1 MRRERSA
8 IRWLVVIVVLALAVS
23 ACAEREAKI
32 NTGPEVR
39 LKIGGQTYTEPVY
52 SYCWPQ
58 SEENVA
64 CDVNLTARAQ
74 PSRLVPVAS
83 GEPIHIE
90 LSAAEPDPQAITVT
104 LLDGPGGQIT
114 LTSAESGAA
123 YTSPTEP
130 GRYRIQVDVQYADV
144 SGSEAYVS
152 YVFGLD
158 VQGEAVAAA
167 PTETPTEAPAEEPS
181 ATPTEEP
188 TQTPVVLPSPTA
200 APTLT
205 PVETGPDATATP
217 TEEATEE
224 VTEEP
229 TEEATAAAA
238 VAQATE
244 EATEEPTAELTEAP
258 ATAVAAT
265 ETPTGLPTARPTWT
279 RTPTPAVLPQA
290 TQTVVT
296 AEAQPEEA
304 AAADSTPTPEGALPT
319 QEPDETEIEP
329 PAGPTEEVTAEPEEV
344 AEETPEAPAGLG
356 SVALIGNVRI
366 VEAGTTIPLAGAAVT
381 LDYTSDEDPSRSRTA
396 QTQTDASGRF
406 AFDPI
411 ELFEADT
418 VVLTISAP
426 GYATQTVELSG
437 ADAYSLPVLN
447 LILLPVSAPTP
458 EPSPTPLPTA
468 TPVEPTPTP
477 TPAPEPTAY
486 PDGTPFFK
494 LAYAGRLYEPLGYQV
509 CRMDAAGSPTCV
521 QQPTGTAD
529 RRRLALMRGA
539 AAQFLVSGERPHQIR
554 IEYLT
559 DYGVKTG
566 QPEIRPGDNVNLI
579 TITPEPGTYILAV
592 DVTWDTQQV
601 TYYYR
606 VAVSG

>member
-8 IRWLVVIVVLALAVS
+8 IRWLVVIVVLALVVS

-39 LKIGGQTYTEPVY
+39 LKIGSQTYTEPVY

-58 SEENVA
+58 HEENVA

-74 PSRLVPVAS
+74 PSRLVPVPS

-104 LLDGPGGQIT
+104 LLDGPGGQVT
-114 LTSAESGAA
+114 LTSSESGST
-123 YTSPTEP
+123 YTSPSEP
-130 GRYRIQVDVQYADV
+130 GRYRIQVDVEYADV

-167 PTETPTEAPAEEPS
+167 PTETPTEVPVEEPS

-205 PVETGPDATATP
+205 PVEAGPEATATP
-217 TEEATEE
+217 AEEVTEE

-229 TEEATAAAA
+229 TEEPAAAA
-238 VAQATE
+238 VAQVTE
-244 EATEEPTAELTEAP
+244 EATQEASEEPTEAP
-258 ATAVAAT
+258 PTAVTVAETATAV
-265 ETPTGLPTARPTWT
+265 PTARPTSK
-279 RTPTPAVLPQA
+279 RTPTPGTSPQA
-290 TQTVVT
+290 TQTAAAG
-296 AEAQPEEA
+296 AEPEEA
-304 AAADSTPTPEGALPT
+304 AAVESTPTPEGALPT
-319 QEPDETEIEP
+319 P
-329 PAGPTEEVTAEPEEV
+329 EPEESEIGTPTGPTGEV
-344 AEETPEAPAGLG
+344 TTGPEVVVEETPEAPAGLG

-366 VEAGTTIPLAGAAVT
+366 VEAGTTVPLNGAAVT
-381 LDYTSDEDPSRSRTA
+381 LDYISDEDPSRSRTA

-477 TPAPEPTAY
+477 TPEPEPTAY

-509 CRMDAAGSPTCV
+509 CQMDAAGSLSCV

-529 RRRLALMRGA
+529 RRRLTLLRGA
-539 AAQFLVSGERPHQIR
+539 AAQFLVSGERPRQIR

-566 QPEIRPGDNVNLI
+566 QPEIRPGDNVNLF

-592 DVTWDTQQV
+592 DVMWDTQQV

>member
-8 IRWLVVIVVLALAVS
+8 IRWLVVIVVLALVVS

-39 LKIGGQTYTEPVY
+39 LKIGSQTYTEPVY

-58 SEENVA
+58 NEENVA
-64 CDVNLTARAQ
+64 CDVNLSARAQ
-74 PSRLVPVAS
+74 PSRLVPVTS
-83 GEPIHIE
+83 GEPIDIE
-90 LSAAEPDPQAITVT
+90 LSAVEPDPQVITVT
-104 LLDGPGGQIT
+104 LLDGPGGQVT
-114 LTSAESGAA
+114 LTSTESGSA

-167 PTETPTEAPAEEPS
+167 PTATPTETPVEEPT

-188 TQTPVVLPSPTA
+188 TQTQVVLPSPTA

-205 PVETGPDATATP
+205 PVEAGPEATATAV
-217 TEEATEE
+217 EEATEE

-229 TEEATAAAA
+229 TEEPAAAAAA
-238 VAQATE
+238 VEVTEEATE
-244 EATEEPTAELTEAP
+244 EATEEPTQAP
-258 ATAVAAT
+258 PTAVTAV
-265 ETPTGLPTARPTWT
+265 ETPTPVPTARPTST
-279 RTPTPAVLPQA
+279 RTPTPRISPQA
-290 TQTVVT
+290 TQTVAP
-296 AEAQPEEA
+296 AEAEPEEA
-304 AAADSTPTPEGALPT
+304 VAVDSTPTPEGMLPT
-319 QEPDETEIEP
+319 PEPEESESGT
-329 PAGPTEEVTAEPEEV
+329 PAGPTEEVTTGPEEV
-344 AEETPEAPAGLG
+344 AEETPEAPTGLG
-356 SVALIGNVRI
+356 SVALVGNVRI
-366 VEAGTTIPLAGAAVT
+366 VEAGTTMPLAGAAVT
-381 LDYTSDEDPSRSRTA
+381 LDYISDEDPSRSRTA

-477 TPAPEPTAY
+477 TPEPEPTAY

-509 CRMDAAGSPTCV
+509 CQMDAAGSLTCV

-529 RRRLALMRGA
+529 RRRLTLLRGA
-539 AAQFLVSGERPHQIR
+539 AAQFLVSGERPRQIR

-566 QPEIRPGDNVNLI
+566 QPEIRPGDNVNLF

-592 DVTWDTQQV
+592 DVLWDTQQV